1 MPAAAFRTD
10 KRTRNSALCFLSCST
25 WRRKPSASSKG
36 ARGPSI
42 VRMISPRKIFDG
54 TSVLE
59 LEENEFQKLFRQIFG
74 GRNLA
79 YLDGPFLIP
88 ARQKDEGFE
97 GIQAF

>member
-1 MPAAAFRTD
+1 MLNVAAQTFSIFKGSEGSVDRAYDLPKKNLRRVAFGAIAAFCA
-10 KRTRNSALCFLSCST
+10 ALAL
-25 WRRKPSASSKG
+25 
-36 ARGPSI
+36 
-42 VRMISPRKIFDG
+42 DE

-97 GIQAF
+97 GIQAFL